1 MDGQDIWESAETL
14 RNTRFQVGLVFQY
27 PEYQL
32 FEESVYKDIAFGPA
46 NLGLSP
52 EEVKEAVRRA
62 AECVGISESLFE
74 KSPFELSGG
83 QKRRVAIAGVIAMR
97 PKVLIL
103 DEPTAGLDP
112 KGRDTI
118 LELIRSYHQQERN
131 TVLLVSHSMEDI
143 ARYSTRILV
152 MNQSRVFAYGDVDS
166 VFSKAEEIERI
177 GLSIPQVTR
186 VFTELARRGYPVQPN
201 IYSVEAA
208 RAELLRLMRGGDASC

>member
-1 MDGQDIWESAETL
+1 M
-14 RNTRFQVGLVFQY
+14 
-27 PEYQL
+27 
-32 FEESVYKDIAFGPA
+32 
-46 NLGLSP
+46 
-52 EEVKEAVRRA
+52 
-62 AECVGISESLFE
+62 
-74 KSPFELSGG
+74 
-83 QKRRVAIAGVIAMR
+83 AIAGVIAMR